1 MEIYPSEYQQLE
13 LNRYEKIFVRHASND
28 ENYGLVLLKINPAML
43 SGEYLHAVIM
53 SQGVVLCK
61 FLPLTDAS
69 VLVNFIGPYMYGVF
83 KNTVEIVGQKLKTN
97 KALLNVNGELTVRF
111 AYICVFPEIKK
122 LMFHLRICQKQKK
135 SF

>member
-53 SQGVVLCK
+53 SRGVVLCK

-69 VLVNFIGPYMYGVF
+69 VFVNFIGPYMYGVF

-97 KALLNVNGELTVRF
+97 KALLNVNVELTVRLHIF
-111 AYICVFPEIKK
+111 VYFQRLKK

>member
-53 SQGVVLCK
+53 SRGVVLCK

-69 VLVNFIGPYMYGVF
+69 VFVNFIGPYMYGVF

-97 KALLNVNGELTVRF
+97 KALMLSRLVDTFFSRTSWTMLLYAENHSISV
-111 AYICVFPEIKK
+111 A
-122 LMFHLRICQKQKK
+122 
-135 SF
+135 